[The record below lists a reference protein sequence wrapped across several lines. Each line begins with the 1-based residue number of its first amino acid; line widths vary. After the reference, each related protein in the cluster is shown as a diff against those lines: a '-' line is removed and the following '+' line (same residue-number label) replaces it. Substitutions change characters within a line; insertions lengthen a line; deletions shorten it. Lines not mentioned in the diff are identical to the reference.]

1 MTRRTA
7 TTTTAAVLLAALVC
21 VAFLLPV
28 PYVTMRPGPT
38 SDVLAAPDG
47 TEVVDIDGAR
57 TYPTD
62 GSLSLT
68 TVSVTSA
75 DQEIN
80 LVEAV
85 RAWFAE
91 DDAVVPREAV
101 YAPTQTEQEAEQE
114 SAAQMASSQSIAA
127 VAALRLR
134 GDEVEELLQVT
145 EVQARGPADGSLEA
159 GDRIV
164 AIDGE
169 EFDQATEGLRLLRER
184 EPGDDVDVRVQRG
197 EDERTYTLTTEPS
210 PDDDQVPIIG
220 IGVGVDYDLPL
231 DVAINIDEN
240 IGGPSAGAVF
250 ALAIYDKLTEGSL
263 TGGMSVAGTG
273 TVDAE
278 GAVGPIGGIQQKI
291 LGAQEQGASVFL
303 VPARNCEEAA
313 AAEVDDIVL
322 VEVAQ
327 LSDAVESLEALA
339 DDPDADVSTCG

>member
-7 TTTTAAVLLAALVC
+7 TTTTAAVLLAVLVC

-38 SDVLAAPDG
+38 SDVLAAPQG
-47 TEVVDIDGAR
+47 TEVVEIDGVR

-75 DQEIN
+75 DQEIG

-91 DDAVVPREAV
+91 DDAVVPREAI
-101 YAPTQTEQEAEQE
+101 YAPTQTVQEAEEE
-114 SAAQMASSQSIAA
+114 SATQMADSQSVAA

-134 GDEVEELLQVT
+134 GDEVDELLQVT
-145 EVQARGPADGSLEA
+145 EVQEQGPADGSLEA
-159 GDRIV
+159 GDQIV
-164 AIDGE
+164 AVDGE
-169 EFDQATEGLRLLRER
+169 QFDTAVQGLRLLRDR
-184 EPGDDVDVRVQRG
+184 EPGDEVEVAVERSG
-197 EDERTYTLTTEPS
+197 ERRAFTLTTEPS
-210 PDDDQVPIIG
+210 PDDEQVPIIG
-220 IGVGVDYDLPL
+220 VGVGVDYDLPL
-231 DVAINIDEN
+231 DVEINIDEN

-263 TGGMSVAGTG
+263 IGGMTVAGTG

-278 GAVGPIGGIQQKI
+278 GRVGPIGGIQQKI
-291 LGAQEQGASVFL
+291 LGAQDEGATVFL

-313 AAEVDDIVL
+313 ATEADDITL
-322 VEVAQ
+322 VEVAE
-327 LSDAVESLEALA
+327 LSDAVDSLTVLA